1 MTNPYVTDFLDM
13 MAAEHGASRNTLAA
27 YARDLNQFED
37 FCDTEPT
44 DVTEDDISDF
54 IQYLSGQ
61 GYEQSSI
68 ARKISTLNDFFKF
81 LLSEK
86 EIAQNPM
93 LNIIS
98 PKRKRPLPKFLTRE
112 EIDNIIE
119 TAEKSNDFTFQRLAV
134 MVRLMYACGLRVS
147 ELITLP
153 LNCINYEKKQ
163 ILVKGKGAK
172 ERLIPIADK
181 AIESLK
187 LWLNL
192 REFVL
197 DGKQNSYL
205 FPSRRSKLGFVN
217 RATFYKILQKAALA
231 VGIAPD
237 RVSPHVLRHS
247 FATHL
252 LNKDVDLRSIQQM
265 LGHEDISTTQVYTHV
280 LSDNLIEEV
289 KAKHPLAQL

>member
-1 MTNPYVTDFLDM
+1 M
-13 MAAEHGASRNTLAA
+13 
-27 YARDLNQFED
+27 
-37 FCDTEPT
+37 
-44 DVTEDDISDF
+44 
-54 IQYLSGQ
+54 
-61 GYEQSSI
+61 
-68 ARKISTLNDFFKF
+68 
-81 LLSEK
+81 
-86 EIAQNPM
+86 
-93 LNIIS
+93 
-98 PKRKRPLPKFLTRE
+98 
-112 EIDNIIE
+112 E
-119 TAEKSNDFTFQRLAV
+119 TAEKSSDFAFQRLAV

-172 ERLIPIADK
+172 ERLIPVADK
-181 AIESLK
+181 ALESLK

-192 REFVL
+192 REFIL
-197 DGKQNSYL
+197 GRRQNPYL

-217 RATFYKILQKAALA
+217 RTTFYKILQKAALA

-289 KAKHPLAQL
+289 KAKHPLARL